1 MFQQFS
7 RRNLFT
13 TTFFFFFFSRE
24 TDLKE
29 IIRIS
34 NGEGETQY
42 LVSNFLSL

>member
-13 TTFFFFFFSRE
+13 TTFFFFLSRE